1 MHDKYTDKAL
11 SEGLRAR
18 SAYKLLQIN
27 SKYHIIKRGDDVLDL
42 GCWPGGWMIAAKR
55 MGAGRVMGIDLAA
68 IAPVENTEFI
78 QGSVLESKTTKQI
91 QSSFDVVLSDLAP
104 KTSGI
109 RALDVGR
116 SLDLTEAALNI
127 AIKHLKPNGNFLAK
141 VFQGEGYKEFF
152 DEVREHFE
160 FVKTVKPEAS
170 RQRSME
176 VYLLGIGFKD

>member
-11 SEGLRAR
+11 AEGLRAR
-18 SAYKLLQIN
+18 SSYKLIQIN
-27 SKYHIIKRGDDVLDL
+27 EKYHIVKRGNDVLDL

-55 MGAGRVMGIDLAA
+55 MGANKVLGIDLAN
-68 IAPVENTEFI
+68 IEPVVGAEFI
-78 QGSVLESKTTKQI
+78 QGDIFESKTTRKI
-91 QSSFDVVLSDLAP
+91 IGAFDVVLSDLAP

-109 RALDVGR
+109 RHLDVAR
-116 SLDLTEAALNI
+116 SLDLTNAALKI
-127 AIKHLKPNGNFLAK
+127 AIKHLKPNGNFLVK

-152 DEVREHFE
+152 NEVKKHFM

-170 RQRSME
+170 RERSME